1 MAKIGLK
8 NFLYGMLTEA
18 PDGTPSYG
26 VAKKPA
32 KAITC
37 NVDISNNDA
46 KLYADDGL
54 AEADTTFQS
63 GTITV
68 GIDDEDD
75 VTMADMLGHEIANGE
90 MIRNADDVAPYMG
103 FGRIITKIVN
113 NSTKYKVEF
122 LYKVKM
128 SEPSQSNNTKGE
140 SVEFGTSE
148 LSGIVAKLANGNW
161 SATKTF
167 NTFAEAQTYLESFF
181 GSATAAT
188 VTYDVTTNG
197 GSNAPAA
204 VSTYVGAIINVDD
217 GSGITPPSGK
227 HFVGWDTTST
237 STDPD
242 VSGTYKVTKV
252 STTLYAI
259 YANN

>member
-8 NFLYGMLTEA
+8 NFLYGILTEA
-18 PDGTPSYG
+18 ADGTPSYG
-26 VAKKPA
+26 VKNKPA
-32 KAITC
+32 KAISC
-37 NVDISNNDA
+37 KVDISNNDA

-63 GTITV
+63 GTVTL

-75 VTMADMLGHEIANGE
+75 TTLATLLGHDLANGE
-90 MIRNADDVAPYMG
+90 MVRNADDVAPYVG
-103 FGRIITKIVN
+103 FGRILTKMVN
-113 NSTKYKVEF
+113 GAYKYKVEF
-122 LYKVKM
+122 LYKVKF
-128 SEPSQSNNTKGE
+128 SEPSQENNTKGE

-188 VTYDVTTNG
+188 VTYNANG
-197 GSNAPAA
+197 GSNAPDA
-204 VSTYVGAIINVDD
+204 VTTYVGAIINVDD
-217 GSGITPPSGK
+217 GSGLTPPTNK
-227 HFVGWDTTST
+227 HFIGWDTNSSATI
-237 STDPD
+237 PD
-242 VSGTYKVTKV
+242 VIGTYKVPSASV
-252 STTLYAI
+252 TLYAV
-259 YANN
+259 YAND